1 MIKKV
6 SSFTLLIPLIF
17 LLTVFIYYPGLTGG
31 YVLDDN
37 ANILQPAGIAMKK
50 LSWQDLQNAALSMEK
65 RPIARASF
73 GLNYLVTG
81 FNPFYFKLTNIVIH
95 GINALLVFFISLFL
109 LRQHM
114 KTGKTCISA
123 RRISLIA
130 LAISLGWSLHPINLT
145 NVLYVVQRMNSL
157 SSLFVLAGMLSY
169 IRGRMAIDTAPMK
182 GWSLILLSPILF
194 LPLAWFS
201 KENGGLLPLFLFIT
215 ELTIFRFHTESRIH
229 RKGLYWFYF
238 LFLFIPSL
246 FVLFY
251 LIEHPGII
259 LGGYDNRPFSL
270 VERLMTESRIL
281 WLYIR
286 MILLPA
292 PSLFGLFLDDI
303 PISTSLIEP
312 NTTLPAII
320 GLSGLF
326 IIGLFS
332 IKRAP
337 ILAFGLL
344 FFFAGHLMESTVIPL
359 ELAFEHRNYL
369 PSFGLLFPL
378 FYYLGQGILP
388 DKVIFLRVIVISVL
402 IFLFALQTHLRA
414 WTWSNNVL
422 LYLTNVDHHPNSA
435 RANYEA
441 GRIYGEMLERG
452 QGDPE
457 SNYQN
462 AIKYLE
468 RATSLRKNTTSGLFG
483 IILVSIDSGHQIQAA
498 WIEELEHRLATQPLE
513 QVNIVWLNKLTEC
526 VSKNE
531 CDKDDIQI
539 PRLANAAIR
548 YPMVDNRNKAQ
559 LYSILAKYAYTI
571 ELDPVKS
578 VKMARMAVSLMPSN
592 LYHQIS
598 LVNYLISA
606 GQRTEAQKILA
617 SIEKNDIY
625 HQHEKAINTLKNI
638 LNNKQPGN

>member
-6 SSFTLLIPLIF
+6 SSFTLLIPLIV
-17 LLTVFIYYPGLTGG
+17 LLIAFVYYPGLTGG

-37 ANILQPAGIAMKK
+37 ANILDPAGIAMNKF
-50 LSWQDLQNAALSMEK
+50 SWQELQRAALSMEK

-73 GLNYLVTG
+73 GLNYLATG

-95 GINALLVFFISLFL
+95 SINALLVFFIALFL
-109 LRQHM
+109 LRQQM
-114 KTGKTCISA
+114 KSGEACNSA
-123 RRISLIA
+123 RRITLIA
-130 LAISLGWSLHPINLT
+130 LAISLGWALHPINLT

-157 SSLFVLAGMLSY
+157 SSLFVLAGILSY
-169 IRGRMAIDTAPMK
+169 IRGRLAIDTAPMK
-182 GWSLILLSPILF
+182 GWSFILLSLILF

-201 KENGGLLPLFLFIT
+201 KENGGLLPLFLLII
-215 ELTIFRFHTESRIH
+215 ELTIFRFHTESSTH
-229 RKGLYWFYF
+229 RKGLYLFFF
-238 LFLFIPSL
+238 LFLVLPSL
-246 FVLFY
+246 FVLLY

-259 LGGYDNRPFSL
+259 LGGYGNRHFSL
-270 VERLMTESRIL
+270 TERLMTESRIL

-303 PISTSLIEP
+303 PISTSLTEP
-312 NTTLPAII
+312 NTTLPAILSLC
-320 GLSGLF
+320 GL
-326 IIGLFS
+326 IIISLLS

-337 ILAFGLL
+337 VLAFGLL
-344 FFFAGHLMESTVIPL
+344 FFFAGHFMESTVIPL

-369 PSFGLLFPL
+369 PSLGLLFPL
-378 FYYLGQGILP
+378 FYYLGQGGLS
-388 DKVIFLRVIVISVL
+388 DKFIYLRVIIISVL

-422 LYLTNVDHHPNSA
+422 LYLTMVDHHPNSA

-462 AIKYLE
+462 AIKHLE

-483 IILVSIDSGHQIQAA
+483 IILASIDSGNQIQAS
-498 WIEELEHRLATQPLE
+498 WIEELEYRLATQPLE
-513 QVNIVWLNKLTEC
+513 QVNIVWLNKFIEC

-548 YPMVDNRNKAQ
+548 YPMADNRNKAQ
-559 LYSILAKYAYTI
+559 LYAILAKYAYLI
-571 ELDPVKS
+571 EFDPVKS
-578 VKMARMAVSLMPSN
+578 VRMARVTISLMPSN

-598 LVNYLISA
+598 LANYLIA
-606 GQRTEAQKILA
+606 TGQTTEAYNLLS
-617 SIEKNDIY
+617 SIEKNDTY
-625 HQHEKAINTLKNI
+625 HQHEEAISTLNGI
-638 LNNKQPGN
+638 LNKN